1 MCPYVLVRMNGRT
14 DRVAEGQTARVG
26 RYAPLWRRTVAHP
39 RASLR
44 PGTTPSEHSSSAA
57 SSFSSS
63 TSPMSPCCCCHKRP
77 TRRESSSLSL
87 SLSHSSSL
95 LSSSLI
101 GVIKHSNV
109 CPDRLAVTLYAD
121 ICMRVVFKGGF
132 HVR

>member
-1 MCPYVLVRMNGRT
+1 MEGAKGWVACNSIDTVCPYVLVRMNGGT

-44 PGTTPSEHSSSAA
+44 PDTTPSEHSSSAA

-77 TRRESSSLSL
+77 TRRESSPLSL
-87 SLSHSSSL
+87 SFSSS
-95 LSSSLI
+95 
-101 GVIKHSNV
+101 SNLV
-109 CPDRLAVTLYAD
+109 ASVVSDRCY
-121 ICMRVVFKGGF
+121 
-132 HVR
+132 